1 MNELAK
7 HIPDRAITITIGNY
21 KGGVGKTTN
30 AVLIGYMLAKK
41 GIKTLVVD
49 LDPQA
54 NATKTLMLTRLA
66 NQNDD
71 DIMTIKK
78 TLMVGISEGSLED
91 LPINVVD
98 NLDILP
104 SNIDFE
110 DFAKYLYKVT
120 NSSEEEDFLIS
131 NLLEPLKSKYD
142 IILIDVPPMSKEVTR
157 NAVVAS
163 DYVLISLQ
171 TQESSLTGAENYI
184 NELDKISN
192 QYDLNLI
199 VLGIIPILLENKGTV
214 DRYIIEQAKEEFGE
228 ANLFEHIVRR
238 MERIKRFFINGITEK
253 DRFDNAVIATYDQV
267 TDEFIKRLN
276 YYESEEK

>member
-199 VLGIIPILLENKGTV
+199 VLGILPILLENKGTV

>member
-1 MNELAK
+1 MDSIKLNK
-7 HIPDRAITITIGNY
+7 RNKNKAITITVGNY

-30 AVLIGYMLAKK
+30 AVLIGYTLAKK

-54 NATKTLMLTRLA
+54 NATKTLMLTKSRD
-66 NQNDD
+66 NDEV
-71 DIMTIKK
+71 ITINK
-78 TLMVGISEGSLED
+78 TLMVGIAEGD
-91 LPINVVD
+91 LTTLPVNIVD
-98 NLDILP
+98 NLDVLP

-120 NSSEEEDFLIS
+120 NSEKEEDFLL
-131 NLLEPLKSKYD
+131 NDLLEPLKSEYD

-157 NAVVAS
+157 NAVVTS

-184 NELDKISN
+184 KELDKLSN

-199 VLGIIPILLENKGTV
+199 VLGILPILLENRGTV
-214 DRYIIEQAKEEFGE
+214 DQYIIQQAIEEFGE
-228 ANLFEHIVRR
+228 QNVFKNIVKR

-253 DRFDNAVIATYDQV
+253 DRHDMSVINTYNQI
-267 TDEFIKRLN
+267 TNEFIERLN
-276 YYESEEK
+276 YYEMEEK

>member
-1 MNELAK
+1 MADLVK

-54 NATKTLMLTRLA
+54 NATKTLMLTRSA
-66 NQNDD
+66 NRDN

-78 TLMVGISEGSLED
+78 TLMVGIAEGSLVD

-98 NLDILP
+98 NLDVLP

-120 NSSEEEDFLIS
+120 NSSQEEDFLIS

-199 VLGIIPILLENKGTV
+199 VLGILPILLENKGTV

>member
-1 MNELAK
+1 MADLVK

-54 NATKTLMLTRLA
+54 NATKTLMLTRSA
-66 NQNDD
+66 NRDN

-78 TLMVGISEGSLED
+78 TLMVGIAEGSLVD

-98 NLDILP
+98 SLDVLP

-120 NSSEEEDFLIS
+120 NSSQEEDFLIS

-199 VLGIIPILLENKGTV
+199 VLGILPILLENKGTV

>member
-1 MNELAK
+1 MDKVIK

-54 NATKTLMLTRLA
+54 NATKTLMLTRSA
-66 NQNDD
+66 NRDNDV
-71 DIMTIKK
+71 MTIKK
-78 TLMVGISEGSLED
+78 TLMVGIAEGNLVD

-98 NLDILP
+98 NLDVLP

-120 NSSEEEDFLIS
+120 NSSQEEDFLIS
-131 NLLEPLKSKYD
+131 NLLEPLKAKYD

-157 NAVVAS
+157 NAVVSS

-184 NELDKISN
+184 HELDKISN
-192 QYDLNLI
+192 QYNLNLI
-199 VLGIIPILLENKGTV
+199 VLGILPILLENKGTV